1 MKRFT
6 VAREDFG
13 KADIFDGKRDR
24 KFYILDNQTGQAVGD
39 DTGETYYYDLYED
52 ALEYCNE
59 LNED

>member
-6 VAREDFG
+6 VEREDCG
-13 KADIFDGKRDR
+13 KEDIFDGKRDR

>member
-6 VAREDFG
+6 VEREDCG

-39 DTGETYYYDLYED
+39 YTGETYYYDLYED

>member
-6 VAREDFG
+6 VEREDLG

-24 KFYILDNQTGQAVGD
+24 KFYIMDNQTGQAVGD
-39 DTGETYYYDLYED
+39 YTGETYYYDLYED

>member
-6 VAREDFG
+6 VEREDPG

-39 DTGETYYYDLYED
+39 YTGETYYYDLYED